1 MTRVGLVAKARFL
14 WLATILGGLAGCGS
28 YEARLERELKRREEV
43 AELNSY
49 LNGPIEGK
57 YKDELVYVRPPKP
70 LPGQPTDFRLV
81 PGLTDAQY
89 DLRSSFT
96 SLRQDGNVDLDLHVL
111 ARHKK
116 PPRAAAKGAPPEPD
130 QSQRGDFTSDVLT
143 LLNTVHNNAAS
154 GATANKVRVKG
165 GNEFNRYIYE
175 VGNGYKI
182 QVYLLTGK
190 KVGQDTFDVA
200 LIWGL
205 SPDQQKN
212 TKPIEL
218 CLQTLAVGPA
228 ATRAFSGQADDTGLD
243 AQEQQPT
250 AL

>member
-1 MTRVGLVAKARFL
+1 MRRFGLGAGARFL
-14 WLATILGGLAGCGS
+14 CLAALLGGSTGCGS

-43 AELNSY
+43 AELNNY

-57 YKDELVYVRPPKP
+57 YKEEHVYIRPPKP
-70 LPGQPTDFRLV
+70 LPGQAADFRLV

-89 DLRSSFT
+89 DLRSSFA
-96 SLRQDGNVDLDLHVL
+96 SLRQDGGLDLGLHVL

-116 PPRAAAKGAPPEPD
+116 PPRPAAKGAPPEPD
-130 QSQRGDFTSDVLT
+130 QTQRGDFTSDVLT

-154 GATANKVRVKG
+154 NASAQKVRAKG

-175 VGNGYKI
+175 TGTGTKV
-182 QVYLLTGK
+182 QVYLMPGK
-190 KVGQDTFDVA
+190 KVGQDTYDVA
-200 LIWGL
+200 LIWEL

-212 TKPIEL
+212 TKPVDL

-228 ATRAFSGQADDTGLD
+228 ASRAFSGQADDTGLD
-243 AQEQQPT
+243 SQDQPGP
-250 AL
+250 L